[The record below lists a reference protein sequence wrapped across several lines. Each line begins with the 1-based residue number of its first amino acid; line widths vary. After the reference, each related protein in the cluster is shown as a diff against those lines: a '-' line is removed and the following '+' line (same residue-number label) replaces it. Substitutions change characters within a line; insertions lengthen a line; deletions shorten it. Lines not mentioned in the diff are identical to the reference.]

1 MRFLK
6 KILIFLG
13 LKNLALRIN
22 KLLNH
27 FISTPKWRVLLKREK
42 IWLDLGSGVKKGDNG
57 WTTVD
62 NFGADICHDLTKGI
76 PLPNESVDQIYTSHM
91 LEHIPFKDLVI
102 FINECF
108 RVLKKN
114 GCLSVC
120 VPDASLYI
128 KSYMDNKKFRPINEG
143 FKSAI
148 VDTGSLI
155 DQVNYIAYMDQEHKY
170 MFDSE
175 NLIKTLFMAPFT
187 KVSLRDFDE
196 NVDLKSRDFE
206 SIYAIAIK

>member
-1 MRFLK
+1 MKF
-6 KILIFLG
+6 
-13 LKNLALRIN
+13 LKNLIFRII

-27 FISTPKWRVLLKREK
+27 FISIPKWKVLLKKEK
-42 IWLDLGSGVKKGDNG
+42 IRLELGSGVKKGKMG
-57 WTTVD
+57 WITVD
-62 NFGADICHDLTKGI
+62 DFGADICHDLTKGI

-114 GCLSVC
+114 GSLSVC

-128 KSYMDNKKFRPINEG
+128 KSYIDNKRFRPINQG
-143 FKSAI
+143 AKSAI
-148 VDTGSLI
+148 IDTGSFI
-155 DQVNYIAYMDQEHKY
+155 DQVNYIAYMDQLHKY

-175 NLIKTLFMAPFT
+175 NLVKTLSMAPFT
-187 KVSLRDFDE
+187 QVSLRDFDE
-196 NVDLKSRDFE
+196 SVDLKSRDFE

>member
-1 MRFLK
+1 MKF
-6 KILIFLG
+6 
-13 LKNLALRIN
+13 LKNLIFRII

-27 FISTPKWRVLLKREK
+27 FISIPKWKVLLKKEK
-42 IWLDLGSGVKKGDNG
+42 IWLELGSGVKKGKNG
-57 WTTVD
+57 WITVD
-62 NFGADICHDLTKGI
+62 DFGADICRDLTKGI

-114 GCLSVC
+114 GSLSVC

-128 KSYMDNKKFRPINEG
+128 KSYIDNKRFRPINQG
-143 FKSAI
+143 VKSAI
-148 VDTGSLI
+148 TDTGSFM
-155 DQVNYIAYMDQEHKY
+155 DQVNYIAYMDQLHKY

-175 NLIKTLFMAPFT
+175 NLVKTLSMAPFT
-187 KVSLRDFDE
+187 QVSLRDFDE
-196 NVDLKSRDFE
+196 SIDLKLRDFE